1 MGAGAFTGS
10 MRITKKDPATG
21 DVIWTQRYWATFG
34 QVSRGW
40 GEGVILWQEN
50 WGEIDWPIDWSEEQF
65 EGDFTIDAVQ
75 AGFALPFSP
84 EEEEEE
90 GEEED
95 EPSPEEEALGQD
107 RDEWGGITYGIAGT
121 IRFLGDR
128 TFLPMVGDETG
139 LGRIEGLYYGVE
151 AGTAAGVLVR
161 FNHEVQSPID
171 ADEILAVLGS
181 VVELEDA
188 AEDIAL
194 FDVDEA
200 TITTDG
206 WPLLARL
213 CADHRAALETPWA
226 FLRLIGHASTTADG
240 AVNLP
245 LSKDRAEA
253 TYQAMRALLGPAFAV
268 HEANTFIGHRGEYDA
283 LQFLPDDTEDA
294 TWRRVDIWLDSSL
307 LVGI

>member
-1 MGAGAFTGS
+1 MT
-10 MRITKKDPATG
+10 ITKLDPATG
-21 DVIWTQRYWATFG
+21 QKLWTQRYWATFG

-50 WGEIDWPIDWSEEQF
+50 WGEIDWPVDWSQNQF
-65 EGDFTIDAVQ
+65 EGDFAIDAVQ
-75 AGFALPFSP
+75 AGFALPFIP
-84 EEEEEE
+84 ERRR
-90 GEEED
+90 GRRGGRAT
-95 EPSPEEEALGQD
+95 EEEALGQD
-107 RDEWGGITYGIAGT
+107 RDEWGGITYGFAGT
-121 IRFLGDR
+121 ITFLGDR

-139 LGRIEGLYYGVE
+139 LGRIEGIYYGVE
-151 AGTAAGVLVR
+151 AGTAAGTLVR
-161 FNHEVQSPID
+161 FNNEVQNPID
-171 ADEILAVLGS
+171 GAEILACS
-181 VVELEDA
+181 EAWCELEDA
-188 AEDIAL
+188 AEIVAL
-194 FDVDEA
+194 FDVDRA

-283 LQFLPDDTEDA
+283 LGNLPDDTEDA